1 MNRGRLSVISISI
14 CVAIVAAFSV
24 QTNAQIVTAQEFS
37 GRATGISSTI
47 TANGSSSTATTGDT
61 CPLPARGGT
70 STVTTSGPLIQ
81 GVLGSGT
88 IVSSTSGS
96 GITSQSSSSVSNF
109 TLIAGGYRFA
119 ATNISAS
126 TQCNCCDISNPG
138 CSGEATATGFTVTDP
153 AGTTTT
159 ITPTGAQN
167 QVVNLPIG
175 TVTFNERT
183 AAPGELTVT
192 GAHIN
197 VTVNGTNFNVLVAT
211 AKSDI
216 VCPGIVITA
225 AEVSLSGH
233 LVDQNGAPIG
243 RASVFI
249 SNTQGT
255 VVKTATSDDSG
266 AYTLTGITSG
276 GTYIVNASSRAYTFT
291 PRSINLLQDVTGF
304 NLIGAP
310 R

>member
-1 MNRGRLSVISISI
+1 LT
-14 CVAIVAAFSV
+14 AAFSV
-24 QTNAQIVTAQEFS
+24 QAYGQIVTAQEFS
-37 GRATGISSTI
+37 GRATGISSAI
-47 TANGSSSTATTGDT
+47 TTNGTTTTATTGDT

-81 GVLGSGT
+81 GILGSGT

-109 TLIAGGYRFA
+109 TLVAGGYQIA

-138 CSGEATATGFTVTDP
+138 CSGESTVTGFTVTDP
-153 AGTTTT
+153 AGVTTT
-159 ITPTGAQN
+159 ITPNGSQN
-167 QVVNLPIG
+167 QVVNLPVG
-175 TVTFNERT
+175 TITFNERT
-183 AAPGELTVT
+183 SAPGELTVT

-197 VTVNGTNFNVLVAT
+197 VTIGGTNYNVQVAT

-225 AEVSLSGH
+225 GEVSISGH
-233 LVDQNGAPIG
+233 LVDSNGSPIG
-243 RASVFI
+243 RASVWI
-249 SNTQGT
+249 SNTQGS
-255 VVKTATSDDSG
+255 VVRTTTSDDSG

-276 GTYIVNASSRAYTFT
+276 ATYIVNASSRGFTFT
-291 PRSINLLQDVTGF
+291 PRSISLLQDVTGF
-304 NLIGAP
+304 NLIGSP